1 MVSKEEYNSYVKKIL
16 GKEEKVNIKSL
27 ALWYHMVAI
36 LLILVGV
43 ILCVFWFPYIFFGG
57 YQVILFFVGVIAVIV
72 SVSMFHIRNSAME
85 YYRGDFREKIIRY
98 LLKGNEYWFDKSGY
112 ISSLEFDF
120 SQFAKST
127 YDCFSSSDLLMI
139 NIPNNDG
146 SESKIN
152 LRIADVSAYDL
163 SVDDEGNRS
172 TSDVYTGIFGYV
184 TFKKKFK
191 CILSINSKYKI
202 KGLKLENVVLE
213 DINFNEKFKVKSD
226 NQVEARY
233 ILTPDMMGKIMK
245 LEEIIN
251 GVKIVFTNKSV
262 YIGAE
267 DVNLFELR
275 RYKKGD
281 PLTVF
286 DKLYDEIMLVLGIVE
301 ELKNN
306 DKVFKM

>member
-1 MVSKEEYNSYVKKIL
+1 MVSKEEYNAYVKKIL
-16 GKEEKVNIKSL
+16 EKEERVNIKSM
-27 ALWYHMVAI
+27 ALWYQLVAVLLIFVGAI
-36 LLILVGV
+36 LCI
-43 ILCVFWFPYIFFGG
+43 FWFPYIFLGG
-57 YQVILFFVGVIAVIV
+57 YPVIIFFVGVVAVIA
-72 SVSMFHIRNSAME
+72 SVDMFLVKNRSMK
-85 YYRGDFREKIIRY
+85 YYRGECRDKIIRY
-98 LLKGNEYWFDKSGY
+98 LLKGNEYLFYKSGY
-112 ISSLEFDF
+112 ISSLEFDC

-139 NIPNNDG
+139 NIPNDDG
-146 SESKIN
+146 SKSKIDF
-152 LRIADVSAYDL
+152 RVADVCAYDL

-172 TSDVYTGIFGYV
+172 TSDVYRGVFGYV

-202 KGLKLENVVLE
+202 KGIKLEKVLLE
-213 DINFNEKFKVKSD
+213 DINFNEKFKVKSN

-233 ILTPDMMGKIMK
+233 ILTPDMMDKILK
-245 LEEIIN
+245 LEAIIKD
-251 GVKIVFTNKSV
+251 VKIVFVDRSI
-262 YIGAE
+262 YIGSE
-267 DVNLFELR
+267 KINLFELR

-286 DKLYDEIMLVLGIVE
+286 DNLYDEITLILGIVE